1 MTNHVTYFCDRLTE
15 LAFYNLVCVSD
26 NFSEHVHG
34 VRFGPLS
41 KTLAVKEC
49 TYFERLFFVMDIP
62 HMSL

>member
-1 MTNHVTYFCDRLTE
+1 MSLYVYYGDQSNRL
-15 LAFYNLVCVSD
+15 YNLVCVSD
-26 NFSEHVHG
+26 NFSEHFHG